1 MDYAKRAW
9 IATAVA
15 VLALGIAGALGGLMP
30 SDTGLTPIWYILVGL
45 LAFPLGLIGSVL
57 FSLGLAW
64 VESKLLGPETH
75 FSMVAYVCWVWS
87 IVVGCGLLQGSIAR
101 AVLSRT
107 RTIREGSRDA
117 T

>member
-1 MDYAKRAW
+1 MDYVKRAW

>member
-1 MDYAKRAW
+1 MDYVSAAW

-15 VLALGIAGALGGLMP
+15 VLAALGIAGALGGLMP

-64 VESKLLGPETH
+64 VESR
-75 FSMVAYVCWVWS
+75 F
-87 IVVGCGLLQGSIAR
+87 
-101 AVLSRT
+101 
-107 RTIREGSRDA
+107 
-117 T
+117 